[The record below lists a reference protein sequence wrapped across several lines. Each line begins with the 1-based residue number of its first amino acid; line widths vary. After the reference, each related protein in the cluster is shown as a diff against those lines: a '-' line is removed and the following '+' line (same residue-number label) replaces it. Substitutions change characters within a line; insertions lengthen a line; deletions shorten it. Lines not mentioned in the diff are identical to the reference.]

1 MCSMPKAMCLKKSPP
16 NARMPDPLVSDLK
29 TMDYEACLKLQHAVH
44 GARVEGLLPDTLL
57 LVEHP
62 HVLTFG
68 RRAHEE
74 NVLVTEFAL
83 QQQGVTCIHVERG
96 GDVTYHGPGQ
106 LVVYPIFALRKSGI
120 GVLDFVEKLEAIM
133 IQVLKDYGIKGER
146 NERNRGVWVE
156 SKKIGFVGI
165 AVQKG
170 ISFHGL
176 ALNVD
181 PDLKFFQLI
190 NPCGLKEVQITS
202 MAEILKRAVS
212 LTEIKTRVVFHFQK
226 IFDMT
231 LDQEN
236 HQMIESFR
244 RGRPACLPG

>member
-1 MCSMPKAMCLKKSPP
+1 
-16 NARMPDPLVSDLK
+16 MPDPLVSDLK

-74 NVLVTEFAL
+74 NVLVSESAL
-83 QQQGVTCIHVERG
+83 RQQGITCVHIERG

-106 LVVYPIFALRKSGI
+106 LVAYPIFALRKSGI
-120 GVLDFVEKLEAIM
+120 GVLDFVERLEAVM
-133 IQVLKDYGIKGER
+133 IQVLKDYGIRGEK
-146 NERNRGVWVE
+146 NERNRGVWVGD
-156 SKKIGFVGI
+156 KKIGFVGI

-176 ALNVD
+176 ALNVS
-181 PDLKFFQLI
+181 PDLRFFQMI
-190 NPCGLKEVQITS
+190 HPCGLKKVHITS
-202 MAEILKRAVS
+202 MADLLERTVS
-212 LTEIKTRVVFHFQK
+212 LTNIKTRVVFHFQK

-231 LDQEN
+231 LEHKD
-236 HQMIESFR
+236 HQMIESFC

>member
-1 MCSMPKAMCLKKSPP
+1 
-16 NARMPDPLVSDLK
+16 MPDPIYSDLNA
-29 TMDYEACLKLQHAVH
+29 MDYEACLNLQHAVH
-44 GARVEGLLPDTLL
+44 GARAEGLLPDTLL

-74 NVLVTEFAL
+74 NVLVSESVL
-83 QQQGVTCIHVERG
+83 QQQGVTCVHIERG

-106 LVVYPIFALRKSGI
+106 LLAYPIFALQKCGI
-120 GVLDFVEKLEAIM
+120 GVLDFVEKLEAVM
-133 IQVLKDYGIKGER
+133 IDILKDYGITGAR
-146 NERNRGVWVE
+146 NKRNRGVWVGE
-156 SKKIGFVGI
+156 KKIGFVGI

-176 ALNVD
+176 ALNID
-181 PDLKFFQLI
+181 PDLRFFQMI

-202 MAEILKRAVS
+202 MADLLGKEVS
-212 LTEIKTRVVFHFQK
+212 LARIKNLAIFHFQK

-231 LDQEN
+231 LKHRDR
-236 HQMIESFR
+236 QMIESFC
-244 RGRPACLPG
+244 RGRPECLPG

>member
-1 MCSMPKAMCLKKSPP
+1 MCLKKSPHS
-16 NARMPDPLVSDLK
+16 AKMPDPLVSDLK

-74 NVLVTEFAL
+74 NVLVPESAL
-83 QQQGVTCIHVERG
+83 RQQGITCVHIERG

-106 LVVYPIFALRKSGI
+106 LVAYPIFALRKSGI
-120 GVLDFVEKLEAIM
+120 GVLDFMENLETIM

-146 NERNRGVWVE
+146 NKRNRGVWVE
-156 SKKIGFVGI
+156 SKKVGFVGI

-176 ALNVD
+176 ALNIS

-202 MAEILKRAVS
+202 MADILKREVS
-212 LTEIKTRVVFHFQK
+212 LSDIKARVVFHFQK

-231 LDQEN
+231 LNQQN
-236 HQMIESFR
+236 RQMIESFR

>member
-1 MCSMPKAMCLKKSPP
+1 MCLKKSPP
-16 NARMPDPLVSDLK
+16 NAKMPDPLVSDLK
-29 TMDYEACLKLQHAVH
+29 IMDYEACLKLQHAVH

-68 RRAHEE
+68 RQAHEE
-74 NVLVTEFAL
+74 NVLATEFAL
-83 QQQGVTCIHVERG
+83 QQQGIDCVHVERG

-106 LVVYPIFALRKSGI
+106 LVVYPIFALQKSGI
-120 GVLDFVEKLEAIM
+120 EVLDFVEKLEEIM
-133 IQVLKDYGIKGER
+133 IQVLKDYSIKGER

-176 ALNVD
+176 ALNIS

-202 MAEILKRAVS
+202 MADILEREVS
-212 LTEIKTRVVFHFQK
+212 LAHIKTRIVFHFQK
-226 IFDMT
+226 IFDVSPQSIQIRIDVADRVVDFVGHPSGE
-231 LDQEN
+231 LAE
-236 HQMIESFR
+236 
-244 RGRPACLPG
+244 

>member
-1 MCSMPKAMCLKKSPP
+1 
-16 NARMPDPLVSDLK
+16 MPDPIYSDLNI
-29 TMDYEACLKLQHAVH
+29 MDYEACLKLQHAVH
-44 GARVEGLLPDTLL
+44 GARAEGLLPDTLL

-74 NVLVTEFAL
+74 NVLVSESVL
-83 QQQGVTCIHVERG
+83 QQQGVTCVHIERG

-106 LVVYPIFALRKSGI
+106 LLAYPIFALQKCGI
-120 GVLDFVEKLEAIM
+120 GVLDFVEKLEAVM
-133 IQVLKDYGIKGER
+133 IDILKDYGITGAR
-146 NERNRGVWVE
+146 NKRNRGVWVGR
-156 SKKIGFVGI
+156 KKIGFVGI

-181 PDLKFFQLI
+181 PDLRFFQMI

-202 MAEILKRAVS
+202 MADLLEKEVS
-212 LTEIKTRVVFHFQK
+212 LAKIKDLAIFHFQK
-226 IFDMT
+226 IFNMSLEHRDR
-231 LDQEN
+231 
-236 HQMIESFR
+236 QMIESFC
-244 RGRPACLPG
+244 RGRPECLPG

>member
-1 MCSMPKAMCLKKSPP
+1 
-16 NARMPDPLVSDLK
+16 MPDPIYSDLK

-44 GARVEGLLPDTLL
+44 GARAEDLLPDTLL

-74 NVLVTEFAL
+74 NVLVPASAL
-83 QQQGVTCIHVERG
+83 RQQGVTCVHVERG

-106 LVVYPIFALRKSGI
+106 LVAYPIFALRKSGI

-146 NERNRGVWVE
+146 NKRNRGVWVE
-156 SKKIGFVGI
+156 SKKVGFVGI

-176 ALNVD
+176 ALNIS

-202 MAEILKRAVS
+202 MADILKREVS
-212 LTEIKTRVVFHFQK
+212 LSDIKARVVFHFQK

-231 LDQEN
+231 LDQVKPNDLRARLPET
-236 HQMIESFR
+236 
-244 RGRPACLPG
+244 RPILKSGHDE

>member
-1 MCSMPKAMCLKKSPP
+1 MCLKKSPP
-16 NARMPDPLVSDLK
+16 NAKMPDPLVSDLK

-44 GARVEGLLPDTLL
+44 GARAEGLLPDTLL

-74 NVLVTEFAL
+74 NVLVPESAL
-83 QQQGVTCIHVERG
+83 RHQGITCVHIERG

-106 LVVYPIFALRKSGI
+106 LVAYPIFALRKSGM
-120 GVLDFVEKLEAIM
+120 GVLDFVGRLEAVM
-133 IQVLKDYGIKGER
+133 TQVLKDFGIRGER

-156 SKKIGFVGI
+156 NKKIGFVGI

-176 ALNVD
+176 ALNVS
-181 PDLKFFQLI
+181 PDLEFFQLI
-190 NPCGLKEVQITS
+190 HPCGLKGVHITS
-202 MAEILKRAVS
+202 MNELLEKTVS
-212 LTEIKTRVVFHFQK
+212 PAEIKTRVVFHFQK

-231 LDQEN
+231 LEQVKPNDL
-236 HQMIESFR
+236 R
-244 RGRPACLPG
+244 ARLPETS

>member
-1 MCSMPKAMCLKKSPP
+1 
-16 NARMPDPLVSDLK
+16 MPDPLVSDLK

-74 NVLVTEFAL
+74 NVLVPESTL
-83 QQQGVTCIHVERG
+83 QQQGISCVHIERG

-106 LVVYPIFALRKSGI
+106 LVAYPIFALKKSGM
-120 GVLDFVEKLEAIM
+120 GVLDFVERLEAVM
-133 IQVLKDYGIKGER
+133 IRVLKDHGIRGEK

-156 SKKIGFVGI
+156 DKKIGFVGI

-176 ALNVD
+176 ALNVN
-181 PDLKFFQLI
+181 PDLGFFQMI
-190 NPCGLKEVQITS
+190 HPCGLKEVRITS
-202 MAEILKRAVS
+202 MNDLLERAVS

-226 IFDMT
+226 IFGMALKQVKPNDLRARLPETRPT
-231 LDQEN
+231 LKSGHDK
-236 HQMIESFR
+236 
-244 RGRPACLPG
+244 